1 MTRWVVTR
9 WVIVL
14 PSGTPIGRFGSVLS
28 PCSAVDLGA
37 VAIREAVARAAL
49 SPTAIDPVVMGHAL
63 QAGAGHITSS
73 QAAIAAGVPIDV
85 PAIALNDACL
95 SSLTAIAYADQ
106 LIRLGE
112 IETAIAGGM
121 ESMRNAPYLLPR
133 SRRGDRLGDADL
145 VDAMVH
151 EDSGQRSTDS
161 TWASRPM
168 KSTPPLASREDP
180 NAWSARSR
188 QCAPHS
194 REWSPRRG
202 DRRGRAHGH
211 ADTPRP

>member
-1 MTRWVVTR
+1 MTR
-9 WVIVL
+9 WVIV
-14 PSGTPIGRFGSVLS
+14 SAVGTPVGRFGSALS

-37 VAIREAVARAAL
+37 VAIREAVARAAI
-49 SPTAIDPVVMGHAL
+49 SPTAIDHVVMGHVL
-63 QAGAGHITSS
+63 QAVAGQITSR

-85 PAIALNDACL
+85 PAIALNDVCL

-133 SRRGDRLGDADL
+133 SRWANPSATRISSTRRFTRTLATFNGQHVGESSDEVNAAPGISSEDRD
-145 VDAMVH
+145 
-151 EDSGQRSTDS
+151 
-161 TWASRPM
+161 
-168 KSTPPLASREDP
+168 
-180 NAWSARSR
+180 AWSARSR
-188 QCAPHS
+188 RCAPHS
-194 REWSPRRG
+194 REWPPRRG